1 LGYLSAAE
9 EDAGTDFVA
18 AGRRE
23 AAGIERCV
31 AKVIYMGDGEE
42 GRTREWSCFGSSHD
56 VDNSKVGDLR
66 G

>member
-1 LGYLSAAE
+1 LGYLGAAE

-18 AGRRE
+18 GGRGE

-42 GRTREWSCFGSSHD
+42 GRTREWSCFGTSHD
-56 VDNSKVGDLR
+56 VDNLRVEDLR